1 LRVNQ
6 IVGWNVLAGCGEP
19 QGAEGHILLARDGTA
34 KAMPLPKRSTA
45 PDLATGDGQPLRM
58 TYDITIDGKHYR
70 LDLDRVEGGWSCRV
84 DGREVEVDAVLARPD
99 VLSLRIG
106 NQAYEVKYER
116 VSGDTYLWVGSARF
130 VAEVRDPRSLR
141 GRGRAV
147 DDQGPK
153 KLTAPMPGKIVRLL
167 AKPGDAV
174 EAGAGVLVVEAMKM
188 QNEIKSPKKG
198 TIQKILVSE
207 GAAVNAGDV
216 LAIVE

>member
-1 LRVNQ
+1 
-6 IVGWNVLAGCGEP
+6 
-19 QGAEGHILLARDGTA
+19 
-34 KAMPLPKRSTA
+34 
-45 PDLATGDGQPLRM
+45 M
-58 TYDITIDGKHYR
+58 TYDIAIDGKQYR
-70 LDLDRVEGGWSCRV
+70 LELNRADGRWTCRV

-106 NQAYEVKYER
+106 NLAYEVKCER
-116 VSGDTYLWVGSARF
+116 VAGETHLWVGSARF
-130 VAEVRDPRSLR
+130 AAEVRDPRSLR
-141 GRGRAV
+141 GRVRAA

-153 KLTAPMPGKIVRLL
+153 KLIAPMPGKIVRVLVSQG
-167 AKPGDAV
+167 AAV
-174 EAGAGVLVVEAMKM
+174 EAGTGVLVVEAMKM